1 MRKPTARPTRLEK
14 QLAQPVRFDVGRPTI
29 GPPRGAR
36 VATRTVA
43 RRTAS
48 RQCRRSTPRPT
59 TGPGPLGRGT
69 PMEAGPRPAGQPP
82 LSREGAPCLRRCLR
96 ANPRPLRESRP
107 SARPAALHSS
117 GLAATFATSAPRR
130 PAAAGQPLWPPPARV
145 GRRWAAGLKRRNQ
158 AAAEPLGRQGGQ
170 GRSGLLISASRPA
183 SPGAPGL
190 ARADL
195 TLPGS
200 RSPGHPPYL
209 FCPGLT
215 RGLGWNGR

>member
-1 MRKPTARPTRLEK
+1 MPPFYPSTDHRAWPTGPGHTNGGGASPGRAAAAEPRGRTMPSPLPACQPAATARE
-14 QLAQPVRFDVGRPTI
+14 QAVGP
-29 GPPRGAR
+29 AR
-36 VATRTVA
+36 RAAFFWPGSDVATR
-43 RRTAS
+43 
-48 RQCRRSTPRPT
+48 
-59 TGPGPLGRGT
+59 
-69 PMEAGPRPAGQPP
+69 
-82 LSREGAPCLRRCLR
+82 
-96 ANPRPLRESRP
+96 
-107 SARPAALHSS
+107 
-117 GLAATFATSAPRR
+117 APRR